1 MLSDPLQIIAIA
13 IITTF
18 FAVSVFGV
26 GKQRG
31 FLAQFASIAPNT
43 LTSIG
48 IFFTFVGILISLSNF
63 DVSNIN
69 ESIPRLL
76 DGLKLAF
83 LSSVVGLGSSVSFR
97 FIQASSRRNESAG
110 DIGASQLLDQ
120 LKDLNTNTLA
130 VRDALVGDGEA
141 SLSTQFGKLRNDFR
155 DFADKM
161 QEDGTQALV
170 KALEEVIK
178 DFNEK
183 ISEQFG
189 ENFKQLN
196 EAIGELLKWQEEY
209 KAQVEVL
216 TKAFKETQSGI
227 QTVEET
233 TAKIPSHMESI
244 ESAFHTTE
252 TRVEQLYEGVGS
264 LDEMRKAAKD
274 AVPELRQSIDSMT
287 TGMKESIESQMEV
300 LKSQGTEMREAQSK
314 TSQEIR
320 DLTAN
325 LGEIVKSSLDQSEK
339 NFAIQMGKFEGVLD
353 SLNLG
358 ADNVLESTE
367 TVAKR
372 VNDIMDDFSS
382 KQEKVAREVQSRID
396 QSVADN
402 VEAMNQGL
410 QDLDKGMQQQ
420 LQRSIDKMGN
430 NLVSI
435 TDTFVGTYEEN
446 ARKIVELTRSLNR

>member
-1 MLSDPLQIIAIA
+1 MLSDPLQIGAISIIGLMFIIAI
-13 IITTF
+13 
-18 FAVSVFGV
+18 FGV
-26 GKQRG
+26 GKKQG
-31 FLAQFASIAPNT
+31 MLAQVASIAPNI
-43 LTSIG
+43 LTSLG

-63 DVSNIN
+63 DVNDIN
-69 ESIPRLL
+69 NSIPRLL

-83 LSSVVGLGSSVSFR
+83 LSSVVGLGSSVAFR
-97 FIQASSRRNESAG
+97 FIQAGSNRDESAG
-110 DIGASQLLDQ
+110 DIGASDLHDQ

-130 VRDALVGDGEA
+130 VRDALVGDGDA

-161 QEDGTQALV
+161 KEDGTEALV

-196 EAIGELLKWQEEY
+196 EAVGALLKWQEEY

-216 TKAFKETQSGI
+216 TQAFKETQTGI
-227 QTVEET
+227 QNVEET
-233 TAKIPSHMESI
+233 TAKIPSHMEAV
-244 ESAFHTTE
+244 ETAFNATE

-264 LDEMRKAAKD
+264 LSEMRESAKN
-274 AVPELRQSIDSMT
+274 AVPELQQSIDTMT
-287 TGMKESIESQMEV
+287 SGMRESIESQIEV
-300 LKSQGTEMREAQSK
+300 MKSQLSEMKEAQSK
-314 TSQEIR
+314 TSQEIK

-325 LGEIVKSSLDQSEK
+325 LGEVVKSSLDQSEK
-339 NFAIQMGKFEGVLD
+339 NFAIQMDKFEGVLN
-353 SLNLG
+353 SLNVG

-367 TVAKR
+367 TVAKK
-372 VNDIMDDFSS
+372 VNEIMDDFSS
-382 KQEKVAREVQSRID
+382 RQEKVAREVQSRID

-430 NLVSI
+430 NLTSI
-435 TDTFVGTYEEN
+435 TETFVNTYEEN

>member
-1 MLSDPLQIIAIA
+1 MLSDPLQIGAIA
-13 IITTF
+13 IIGLMF
-18 FAVSVFGV
+18 IVAIFGV
-26 GKQRG
+26 GKKHG
-31 FLAQFASIAPNT
+31 MLAQIASIAPNI
-43 LTSIG
+43 LTSLG

-63 DVSNIN
+63 DVNDIN
-69 ESIPRLL
+69 NSIPRLL

-83 LSSVVGLGSSVSFR
+83 LSSVVGLGSSVAFR
-97 FIQASSRRNESAG
+97 FIQAGNSRDESAG
-110 DIGASQLLDQ
+110 EVGASDLHDQ

-161 QEDGTQALV
+161 KEDGTEALV

-196 EAIGELLKWQEEY
+196 EAVGALLKWQEEY

-216 TKAFKETQSGI
+216 TQAFKETQTGI
-227 QTVEET
+227 QNVEET
-233 TAKIPSHMESI
+233 TAKIPSHMEAV
-244 ESAFHTTE
+244 ETAFNATE

-264 LDEMRKAAKD
+264 LSEMRESAKN
-274 AVPELRQSIDSMT
+274 AVPELQQSIDTMT
-287 TGMKESIESQMEV
+287 SGMRESIESQMEV
-300 LKSQGTEMREAQSK
+300 MKSQLSEMKETQSK
-314 TSQEIR
+314 TSQEIK

-325 LGEIVKSSLDQSEK
+325 LGEVVKSSLDQSEK
-339 NFAIQMGKFEGVLD
+339 NFAIQMDKFEGVLN
-353 SLNLG
+353 SLNVG

-367 TVAKR
+367 TVAKK
-372 VNDIMDDFSS
+372 VNEIMDDFSS
-382 KQEKVAREVQSRID
+382 RQEKVAREVQSRID

-430 NLVSI
+430 NLTSI
-435 TDTFVGTYEEN
+435 TETFVNTYEEN

>member
-1 MLSDPLQIIAIA
+1 MLSDPLQMGAITIIGLMFIVA
-13 IITTF
+13 T
-18 FAVSVFGV
+18 FGV
-26 GKQRG
+26 SKKQG
-31 FLAQFASIAPNT
+31 MLAQVASIAPNI
-43 LTSIG
+43 LTSLG

-63 DVSNIN
+63 DVNDIN
-69 ESIPRLL
+69 NSIPRLL

-83 LSSVVGLGSSVSFR
+83 LSSVVGLGSSVAFR
-97 FIQASSRRNESAG
+97 FIQAGGRRDESAG
-110 DIGASQLLDQ
+110 DIGASDLHDQ

-130 VRDALVGDGEA
+130 VRDALVGDGDA

-161 QEDGTQALV
+161 KEDGTEALV

-196 EAIGELLKWQEEY
+196 EAVGALLKWQEEY
-209 KAQVEVL
+209 KAQVEAL
-216 TKAFKETQSGI
+216 TQAFKETQMGI
-227 QTVEET
+227 QNVEET
-233 TAKIPSHMESI
+233 TAKIPSHMEAV
-244 ESAFHTTE
+244 ETAFNTTE

-264 LDEMRKAAKD
+264 LSEMRESAKN
-274 AVPELRQSIDSMT
+274 AVPELQQSIDAMT
-287 TGMKESIESQMEV
+287 SGMRESIESQMEV
-300 LKSQGTEMREAQSK
+300 MKSQLSEMKETQSK
-314 TSQEIR
+314 TSQEIK

-325 LGEIVKSSLDQSEK
+325 LGEVVKSSLDQSEK
-339 NFAIQMGKFEGVLD
+339 NFAIQMDKFEGVLN
-353 SLNLG
+353 SLNVG

-367 TVAKR
+367 TVAKK
-372 VNDIMDDFSS
+372 VNEIMDDFSS
-382 KQEKVAREVQSRID
+382 RQEKVAREVQSRID

-430 NLVSI
+430 NLTSI
-435 TDTFVGTYEEN
+435 TETFVNTYEEN

>member
-13 IITTF
+13 VIGFIF
-18 FAVSVFGV
+18 VVAIFGV
-26 GKQRG
+26 RKKQG
-31 FLAQFASIAPNT
+31 FLAQFATIAPNT
-43 LTSIG
+43 LTSLG
-48 IFFTFVGILISLSNF
+48 IFFTFVGILIALSNF
-63 DVSNIN
+63 DVSDIN
-69 ESIPRLL
+69 DSIPRLL

-83 LSSVVGLGSSVSFR
+83 LSSVVGLGSSVTFR
-97 FIQASSRRNESAG
+97 FIQAGSSGDESAG
-110 DIGASQLLDQ
+110 DIGASDLYDQ

-130 VRDALVGDGEA
+130 VRDALIGDGEA

-161 QEDGTQALV
+161 KEDGTEALV

-196 EAIGELLKWQEEY
+196 EAVGALLKWQEEY

-216 TKAFKETQSGI
+216 TQAFKETQTGI
-227 QTVEET
+227 QNVEES
-233 TAKIPSHMESI
+233 TAKIPSHMEAV
-244 ESAFHTTE
+244 ETAFNATE

-264 LDEMRKAAKD
+264 LNEMRESARN
-274 AVPELRQSIDSMT
+274 AVPELQQSIDAMT
-287 TGMKESIESQMEV
+287 TGMRESVESQMDV
-300 LKSQGTEMREAQSK
+300 MRSQIAEMREAQSK
-314 TSQEIR
+314 TGQEIR
-320 DLTAN
+320 ELTAN
-325 LGEIVKSSLDQSEK
+325 LGEIVKSSLDQSEQ
-339 NFAIQMGKFEGVLD
+339 NFAKQMEKFQGVLD

-372 VNDIMDDFSS
+372 VNEIMDDFSS
-382 KQEKVAREVQSRID
+382 RQEKVARDVQSRID

-402 VEAMNQGL
+402 VEAMNQSL

-430 NLVSI
+430 NLTAI
-435 TDTFVGTYEEN
+435 TEQFVNTYQEGG
-446 ARKIVELTRSLNR
+446 RKITELIRSIDR

>member
-13 IITTF
+13 VIGFIF
-18 FAVSVFGV
+18 VMAIFGV
-26 GKQRG
+26 ERKQG

-43 LTSIG
+43 LTSLG

-69 ESIPRLL
+69 DSIPRLL

-83 LSSVVGLGSSVSFR
+83 LSSVVGLGSSVTFR
-97 FIQASSRRNESAG
+97 FIQAGRSRNQSAG
-110 DIGASQLLDQ
+110 DIGASDLYDQ
-120 LKDLNTNTLA
+120 LRDLNTNTVA

-161 QEDGTQALV
+161 KEDGTEALV

-196 EAIGELLKWQEEY
+196 EAVGALLKWQEEY
-209 KAQVEVL
+209 KEQVEVL
-216 TKAFKETQSGI
+216 TEAFKETQTGI
-227 QTVEET
+227 QNVEES
-233 TAKIPSHMESI
+233 TAKIPSHMEAV
-244 ESAFHTTE
+244 ETAFNATE
-252 TRVEQLYEGVGS
+252 IRVEQLYEGVGS
-264 LDEMRKAAKD
+264 LNEMREAAKK
-274 AVPELRQSIDSMT
+274 AVPELQQ
-287 TGMKESIESQMEV
+287 SIESMTSGMRESVESQIEV
-300 LKSQGTEMREAQSK
+300 MRSQITEMREAQSK
-314 TSQEIR
+314 TGQEIR
-320 DLTAN
+320 ELTAN
-325 LGEIVKSSLDQSEK
+325 LGEIVKASLDQSEQ
-339 NFAIQMGKFEGVLD
+339 NFAKQMEKFQGVLD
-353 SLNLG
+353 SLNIG

-372 VNDIMDDFSS
+372 VNEIIDDFSS
-382 KQEKVAREVQSRID
+382 RQEKVAREVQSRID
-396 QSVADN
+396 QSVAEN
-402 VEAMNQGL
+402 VEAMNQSL
-410 QDLDKGMQQQ
+410 QDLDRGMQQQ

-430 NLVSI
+430 NLTAI
-435 TDTFVGTYEEN
+435 TEQFVNTYQEGG
-446 ARKIVELTRSLNR
+446 RKITELIRSIDR

>member
-1 MLSDPLQIIAIA
+1 MLSDPLQIIALAIIA
-13 IITTF
+13 IIF
-18 FAVSVFGV
+18 VVSIFGV
-26 GKQRG
+26 RERQG

-63 DVSNIN
+63 NVTDIN
-69 ESIPRLL
+69 NSIPRLL

-83 LSSVVGLGSSVSFR
+83 LSSVAGLGASVVFR
-97 FIQASSRRNESAG
+97 FIQASSKSNESAG
-110 DIGASQLLDQ
+110 DIGASELHDQ
-120 LKDLNTNTLA
+120 LRELNTNTLA
-130 VRDALVGDGEA
+130 VRDALVGDGDA

-161 QEDGTQALV
+161 KEDGTEALV

-178 DFNEK
+178 DFNQK
-183 ISEQFG
+183 ITEQFG

-196 EAIGELLKWQEEY
+196 EAVGALLKWQEEY

-216 TKAFKETQSGI
+216 TQAFKETQTGI
-227 QTVEET
+227 QNVEET
-233 TAKIPSHMESI
+233 TAKIPSHMESV
-244 ESAFHTTE
+244 ESAFNATE

-264 LDEMRKAAKD
+264 LNEMREAAKN
-274 AVPELRQSIDSMT
+274 AVPELQQSIDSMT
-287 TGMKESIESQMEV
+287 TGMRESIESQVEV
-300 LKSQGTEMREAQSK
+300 LRSQVTEMKDAQSQS
-314 TSQEIR
+314 SQEIR
-320 DLTAN
+320 ELTAN
-325 LGEIVKSSLDQSEK
+325 LGDIVKSSLDQSEK
-339 NFAIQMGKFEGVLD
+339 NHAIQMEKFEGVLN
-353 SLNLG
+353 SLNMG

-372 VNDIMDDFSS
+372 VNEIIEDFSS
-382 KQEKVAREVQSRID
+382 RQEKVARDVQSRID

-430 NLVSI
+430 NLTSI
-435 TDTFVGTYEEN
+435 TETFVNTYEEN
-446 ARKIVELTRSLNR
+446 ARKIVELTQSLNR

>member
-13 IITTF
+13 VIGFIF
-18 FAVSVFGV
+18 VVAIFGV
-26 GKQRG
+26 RKKQG
-31 FLAQFASIAPNT
+31 FLAQFATIAPNT
-43 LTSIG
+43 LTSLG
-48 IFFTFVGILISLSNF
+48 IFFTFVGILIALSNF
-63 DVSNIN
+63 DVSDIN
-69 ESIPRLL
+69 DSIPRLL

-83 LSSVVGLGSSVSFR
+83 LSSVIGLGSSVTFR
-97 FIQASSRRNESAG
+97 FIQAGSSGDESAG
-110 DIGASQLLDQ
+110 DIGASDLYDQ

-130 VRDALVGDGEA
+130 VRDALIGDGEA

-161 QEDGTQALV
+161 KEDGTEALV

-196 EAIGELLKWQEEY
+196 EAVGALLKWQEEY

-216 TKAFKETQSGI
+216 TQAFKETQTGI
-227 QTVEET
+227 QNVEES
-233 TAKIPSHMESI
+233 TAKIPSHMEAV
-244 ESAFHTTE
+244 ETAFNATE

-264 LDEMRKAAKD
+264 LNEMRESARN
-274 AVPELRQSIDSMT
+274 AVPELQQSIDAMT
-287 TGMKESIESQMEV
+287 TGMRESVESQMDV
-300 LKSQGTEMREAQSK
+300 MRSQIAEMREAQSK
-314 TSQEIR
+314 TGQEIR
-320 DLTAN
+320 ELTAN
-325 LGEIVKSSLDQSEK
+325 LGEIVKSSLDQSEQ
-339 NFAIQMGKFEGVLD
+339 NFAKQMEKFQGVLD

-372 VNDIMDDFSS
+372 VNEIMDDFSS
-382 KQEKVAREVQSRID
+382 RQEKVARDVQSRID

-402 VEAMNQGL
+402 VEAMNQSL

-430 NLVSI
+430 NLTAI
-435 TDTFVGTYEEN
+435 TEQFVNTYQEGG
-446 ARKIVELTRSLNR
+446 RKITELIRSIDR

>member
-1 MLSDPLQIIAIA
+1 MFSDPLQI
-13 IITTF
+13 
-18 FAVSVFGV
+18 FAVILIFFVFLISSLGI
-26 GKQRG
+26 GKKQG
-31 FLAQFASIAPNT
+31 ILAQLAAIAPNT

-48 IFFTFVGILISLSNF
+48 IFFTFLGILISLSNF
-63 DVSNIN
+63 DVSDIN
-69 ESIPRLL
+69 QSIPRLL

-83 LSSVVGLGSSVSFR
+83 FSSVVGLGASVGFR
-97 FIQASSRRNESAG
+97 FAQAFVSREGSVG
-110 DIGASQLLDQ
+110 EVGALEIHDQ
-120 LKDLNTNTLA
+120 LKDLNMNTLA

-161 QEDGTQALV
+161 KEDGTEALV

-196 EAIGELLKWQEEY
+196 EAVGALLKWQEEY
-209 KAQVEVL
+209 RAQVEVL
-216 TKAFKETQSGI
+216 TQAFRETQTGI
-227 QTVEET
+227 QNVEET
-233 TAKIPSHMESI
+233 TARIPTHMEAV
-244 ESAFHTTE
+244 ETAFTATE

-264 LDEMRKAAKD
+264 LNEMRESAKN
-274 AVPELRQSIDSMT
+274 AVPELQQSIDAMT
-287 TGMKESIESQMEV
+287 TGMRESVESQMEV
-300 LKSQGTEMREAQSK
+300 MRGQITEMREAQSQ
-314 TSQEIR
+314 TGQEIR
-320 DLTAN
+320 ELTAN
-325 LGEIVKSSLDQSEK
+325 LGEVIKSSLDQSEQH
-339 NFAIQMGKFEGVLD
+339 FVTQMHKFEGVLD

-372 VNDIMDDFSS
+372 VNEIIDDFSS
-382 KQEKVAREVQSRID
+382 RQEKVAREVQSRID
-396 QSVADN
+396 QSAADN
-402 VEAMNQGL
+402 VEAMNQSL
-410 QDLDKGMQQQ
+410 QDLDKAMQQQ

-430 NLVSI
+430 NLTAI
-435 TDTFVGTYEEN
+435 TETFVNTYEEN

>member
-1 MLSDPLQIIAIA
+1 MATDPLQIFAVTSILLFFVIAISG
-13 IITTF
+13 I
-18 FAVSVFGV
+18 
-26 GKQRG
+26 GKKQG

-63 DVSNIN
+63 DVSNISA
-69 ESIPRLL
+69 SIPRLL

-83 LSSVVGLGSSVSFR
+83 LSSVVGLGTSVAFR
-97 FIQASSRRNESAG
+97 FIQAGGHREQSAG
-110 DIGASQLLDQ
+110 AIGALDLYDQ

-130 VRDALVGDGEA
+130 VRDALIGDSDA

-161 QEDGTQALV
+161 KEDGTKALV
-170 KALEEVIK
+170 QALEEVIK

-196 EAIGELLKWQEEY
+196 EAVGDLLEWQREY
-209 KAQVEVL
+209 RTQVEVL
-216 TKAFKETQSGI
+216 TQAFQETQIGLQNI
-227 QTVEET
+227 EKT

-244 ESAFHTTE
+244 ESAFNMTE
-252 TRVEQLYEGVGS
+252 MRVEQLYKGVGS
-264 LDEMRKAAKD
+264 LDEMREAAKN
-274 AVPELRQSIDSMT
+274 AVPDLRQSIDSVT
-287 TGMKESIESQMEV
+287 SGMRESIDSQLEG
-300 LKSQGTEMREAQSK
+300 LRSQVFETRE
-314 TSQEIR
+314 
-320 DLTAN
+320 LTAN
-325 LGEIVKSSLDQSEK
+325 LGEVVKTSLDQTEK
-339 NFAIQMGKFEGVLD
+339 SFAKQMEKFQGVLD

-367 TVAKR
+367 TVARR

-382 KQEKVAREVQSRID
+382 RQEKVSRDIQSRID

-402 VEAMNQGL
+402 VEAMNQSL

-430 NLVSI
+430 NLTSI
-435 TDTFVGTYEEN
+435 TETFVTTYEEN
-446 ARKIVELTRSLNR
+446 ASKIVELTRSLNR

>member
-1 MLSDPLQIIAIA
+1 MLTDPLQTVAIVV
-13 IITTF
+13 IGL
-18 FAVSVFGV
+18 VFVVALLGV
-26 GKQRG
+26 GKKQG
-31 FLAQFASIAPNT
+31 FLAKFAFIAPNI
-43 LTSIG
+43 LTSLG

-63 DVSNIN
+63 DVLDIN
-69 ESIPRLL
+69 DSIPRLL

-97 FIQASSRRNESAG
+97 FIQAGSSRKESAG
-110 DIGASQLLDQ
+110 DIGASDLHDQ

-130 VRDALVGDGEA
+130 VRDALVGDGDA

-161 QEDGTQALV
+161 KEDGTQALV

-196 EAIGELLKWQEEY
+196 EAVGALLEWQKEYKTQVELLTQ
-209 KAQVEVL
+209 
-216 TKAFKETQSGI
+216 AFKETQSGI
-227 QTVEET
+227 RNVEET
-233 TAKIPSHMESI
+233 TAKIPSHMEAV
-244 ESAFHTTE
+244 ETAFNATE

-264 LDEMRKAAKD
+264 LNELRESAKN
-274 AVPELRQSIDSMT
+274 AVPELQKSIDTMT
-287 TGMKESIESQMEV
+287 TGMRESVETQMEV
-300 LKSQGTEMREAQSK
+300 MKSQLTEMREAQSK
-314 TSQEIR
+314 TGQEIR
-320 DLTAN
+320 ELTAN
-325 LGEIVKSSLDQSEK
+325 LGEIVRSSLDQSEQ
-339 NFAIQMGKFEGVLD
+339 NFAKQMEKFQGVLD

-367 TVAKR
+367 NVAKR
-372 VNDIMDDFSS
+372 VNEIMDEFSS
-382 KQEKVAREVQSRID
+382 RQEKVAREVQSRID

-402 VEAMNQGL
+402 VEAMNQSL

-430 NLVSI
+430 NLTAITEQFVNTYQEGGRRIAELIGSI
-435 TDTFVGTYEEN
+435 
-446 ARKIVELTRSLNR
+446 NR

>member
-1 MLSDPLQIIAIA
+1 MLTDPLQTVAIVV
-13 IITTF
+13 IGL
-18 FAVSVFGV
+18 VFVVALLGV
-26 GKQRG
+26 GKKQG
-31 FLAQFASIAPNT
+31 FLAKFAFIAPNI
-43 LTSIG
+43 LTSLG

-63 DVSNIN
+63 DVLDIN
-69 ESIPRLL
+69 DSIPRLL

-97 FIQASSRRNESAG
+97 FIQAGSSRKESAG
-110 DIGASQLLDQ
+110 NIGASDLHDQ

-130 VRDALVGDGEA
+130 VRDALVGDGDA

-161 QEDGTQALV
+161 KEDGTQALV

-196 EAIGELLKWQEEY
+196 EAVGALLEWQKEYKTQVELLTQ
-209 KAQVEVL
+209 
-216 TKAFKETQSGI
+216 AFKETQSGI
-227 QTVEET
+227 RNVEET
-233 TAKIPSHMESI
+233 TAKIPSHMEAV
-244 ESAFHTTE
+244 ETAFNATE

-264 LDEMRKAAKD
+264 LNELRESAKN
-274 AVPELRQSIDSMT
+274 AVPELQKSIDTMT
-287 TGMKESIESQMEV
+287 TGMRESVETQMEV
-300 LKSQGTEMREAQSK
+300 MKSQLTEMREAQSK
-314 TSQEIR
+314 TGQEIR
-320 DLTAN
+320 ELTAN
-325 LGEIVKSSLDQSEK
+325 LGEIVRSSLDQSEQ
-339 NFAIQMGKFEGVLD
+339 NFAKQMEKFQGVLD

-367 TVAKR
+367 NVAKR
-372 VNDIMDDFSS
+372 VNEIMDEFSS
-382 KQEKVAREVQSRID
+382 RQEKVAREVQSRID

-402 VEAMNQGL
+402 VEAMNQSL

-430 NLVSI
+430 NLTAITEQFVNTYQEGGRRIAELIGSI
-435 TDTFVGTYEEN
+435 
-446 ARKIVELTRSLNR
+446 NR

>member
-1 MLSDPLQIIAIA
+1 MLSDPLQIAAIGVIGFSFVVA
-13 IITTF
+13 L
-18 FAVSVFGV
+18 FGV
-26 GKQRG
+26 GKKQG

-43 LTSIG
+43 LTSLG

-63 DVSNIN
+63 DVSDIN
-69 ESIPRLL
+69 DSIPKLL

-83 LSSVVGLGSSVSFR
+83 LSSVVGLGSSVTFR
-97 FIQASSRRNESAG
+97 FIQAGSSRKESAG
-110 DIGASQLLDQ
+110 DIGASDLHDQ

-161 QEDGTQALV
+161 KEDGTEALV
-170 KALEEVIK
+170 KALEGVIK
-178 DFNEK
+178 DYNEK

-196 EAIGELLKWQEEY
+196 EAVGALLEWQKEY

-216 TKAFKETQSGI
+216 TQAFRETQNGI
-227 QTVEET
+227 QNVEES
-233 TAKIPSHMESI
+233 TAKIPSHMEAV
-244 ESAFHTTE
+244 ETAFNATE
-252 TRVEQLYEGVGS
+252 TRVEQLYEGLGS
-264 LDEMRKAAKD
+264 LHEMRESAKN
-274 AVPELRQSIDSMT
+274 AVPELQQSIDSMT
-287 TGMKESIESQMEV
+287 TGMRESVESQMEV
-300 LKSQGTEMREAQSK
+300 MRSQITEMREAQSK
-314 TSQEIR
+314 TGEEIR
-320 DLTAN
+320 SLTAN
-325 LGEIVKSSLDQSEK
+325 LGEIVKSSLDQSEQ
-339 NFAIQMGKFEGVLD
+339 NSARQIEKFQGVLD

-372 VNDIMDDFSS
+372 VNEIMDDFSS
-382 KQEKVAREVQSRID
+382 RQEKVAREVQSRID

-430 NLVSI
+430 NLTSI
-435 TDTFVGTYEEN
+435 TETFVNTYEEN
-446 ARKIVELTRSLNR
+446 ARKIVELTQSLNR

>member
-1 MLSDPLQIIAIA
+1 MLTDPLQIVAIVV
-13 IITTF
+13 IGL
-18 FAVSVFGV
+18 VFVVALLGV
-26 GKQRG
+26 GKKQG
-31 FLAQFASIAPNT
+31 FLAKFAFIAPNI
-43 LTSIG
+43 LTSLG

-63 DVSNIN
+63 DVLDIN
-69 ESIPRLL
+69 DSIPRLL

-97 FIQASSRRNESAG
+97 FIQAGSSRKESAG
-110 DIGASQLLDQ
+110 DIGASDLHDQ

-130 VRDALVGDGEA
+130 VRDALVGDGDA

-161 QEDGTQALV
+161 KEDGTQALV

-196 EAIGELLKWQEEY
+196 EAVGALLEWQKEYKTQVELLTQ
-209 KAQVEVL
+209 
-216 TKAFKETQSGI
+216 AFKETQSGI
-227 QTVEET
+227 RNVEET
-233 TAKIPSHMESI
+233 TAKIPSHMEAV
-244 ESAFHTTE
+244 ETAFNATE

-264 LDEMRKAAKD
+264 LNELRESAKN
-274 AVPELRQSIDSMT
+274 AVPELQKSIDTMT
-287 TGMKESIESQMEV
+287 TGMRESVETQMEV
-300 LKSQGTEMREAQSK
+300 MKSQLTEMREAQSK
-314 TSQEIR
+314 TGQEIR
-320 DLTAN
+320 ELTAN
-325 LGEIVKSSLDQSEK
+325 LGEIVRSSLDQSEQ
-339 NFAIQMGKFEGVLD
+339 NFAKQMEKFQGVLD

-367 TVAKR
+367 NVAKR
-372 VNDIMDDFSS
+372 VNEIMDEFSS
-382 KQEKVAREVQSRID
+382 RQEKVAREVQSRID

-402 VEAMNQGL
+402 VEAMNQSL

-430 NLVSI
+430 NLTAITEQFVNTYQEGGRRIAELIGSI
-435 TDTFVGTYEEN
+435 
-446 ARKIVELTRSLNR
+446 NR

>member
-13 IITTF
+13 VIGFIF
-18 FAVSVFGV
+18 VVAIFGV
-26 GKQRG
+26 RKKQG
-31 FLAQFASIAPNT
+31 FLAQFATIAPNT
-43 LTSIG
+43 LTSLG
-48 IFFTFVGILISLSNF
+48 IFFTFVGILIALSNF
-63 DVSNIN
+63 DVSDIN
-69 ESIPRLL
+69 DSIPRLL

-83 LSSVVGLGSSVSFR
+83 LSSVVGLGSSVTFR
-97 FIQASSRRNESAG
+97 FIQAGSSGDESAG
-110 DIGASQLLDQ
+110 DIGASDLYDQ

-130 VRDALVGDGEA
+130 VRDALIGDGEA

-161 QEDGTQALV
+161 KEDGTEALV

-196 EAIGELLKWQEEY
+196 EAVGALLKWQEEY

-216 TKAFKETQSGI
+216 TQAFKETQTGI
-227 QTVEET
+227 QNVEES
-233 TAKIPSHMESI
+233 TAKIPSHMEAV
-244 ESAFHTTE
+244 ETAFNATE

-264 LDEMRKAAKD
+264 LNEMRESARN
-274 AVPELRQSIDSMT
+274 AVPELQQSIDAMT
-287 TGMKESIESQMEV
+287 TGMRESVESQMDV
-300 LKSQGTEMREAQSK
+300 MRSQIAEMREAQTK
-314 TSQEIR
+314 TGQEIR
-320 DLTAN
+320 ELTAN
-325 LGEIVKSSLDQSEK
+325 LGEIVKSSLDQSEQ
-339 NFAIQMGKFEGVLD
+339 NFAKQMEKFQGVLD

-372 VNDIMDDFSS
+372 VNEIMDDFSS
-382 KQEKVAREVQSRID
+382 RQEKVARDVQSRID

-402 VEAMNQGL
+402 VEAMNQSL

-430 NLVSI
+430 NLTAI
-435 TDTFVGTYEEN
+435 TEQFVNTYQEGG
-446 ARKIVELTRSLNR
+446 RKITELIRSIDR

>member
-1 MLSDPLQIIAIA
+1 MISDPLQISAISIIGSLFFIAI
-13 IITTF
+13 
-18 FAVSVFGV
+18 FGV
-26 GKQRG
+26 GKKQG
-31 FLAQFASIAPNT
+31 LLAQVASIAPNI
-43 LTSIG
+43 LTSLG

-63 DVSNIN
+63 DVNDIN

-83 LSSVVGLGSSVSFR
+83 LSSVVGLGSSVFFR
-97 FIQASSRRNESAG
+97 FIQAGSSRKEHAG
-110 DIGASQLLDQ
+110 EVGAAELLNQ
-120 LKDLNTNTLA
+120 LKELNANTLA
-130 VRDALVGDGEA
+130 VRDALVGDGDS

-161 QEDGTQALV
+161 KEDGTQALV

-196 EAIGELLKWQEEY
+196 EAVGALLKWQEEY
-209 KAQVEVL
+209 RAQVEVL
-216 TKAFKETQSGI
+216 TQAFKETQTGI
-227 QTVEET
+227 QHVEET
-233 TAKIPSHMESI
+233 TAKIPSHMQAVET
-244 ESAFHTTE
+244 AFNVTE

-264 LDEMRKAAKD
+264 LSEMRESAKN
-274 AVPELRQSIDSMT
+274 AVPELQQSIDAMT
-287 TGMKESIESQMEV
+287 TGMRESVDSQLELM
-300 LKSQGTEMREAQSK
+300 KSQLSEMTEAQSK
-314 TSQEIR
+314 TGQEIR
-320 DLTAN
+320 ELTSN
-325 LGEIVKSSLDQSEK
+325 LGDLVKSSLDQSEQ
-339 NFAIQMGKFEGVLD
+339 NFAKQMEKFQGVLD

-367 TVAKR
+367 SVAKR
-372 VNDIMDDFSS
+372 VNEIMDDFSS
-382 KQEKVAREVQSRID
+382 RQEKVARDVQSRID

-402 VEAMNQGL
+402 VEAMNQSL

-430 NLVSI
+430 NLTAI
-435 TDTFVGTYEEN
+435 TEQFVNTYQEGG
-446 ARKIVELTRSLNR
+446 RKITELIRSIER

>member
-1 MLSDPLQIIAIA
+1 MLTDPLQIVAIVV
-13 IITTF
+13 IGL
-18 FAVSVFGV
+18 VFVVALLGV
-26 GKQRG
+26 GKKQG
-31 FLAQFASIAPNT
+31 FLAKFASIAPNI
-43 LTSIG
+43 LTSLG

-63 DVSNIN
+63 DVLDIN
-69 ESIPRLL
+69 DSIPRLL

-83 LSSVVGLGSSVSFR
+83 LSSVVGLGLSVSFR
-97 FIQASSRRNESAG
+97 FVQAGSSRKESAG
-110 DIGASQLLDQ
+110 DIGASDLHDQ

-130 VRDALVGDGEA
+130 VRDALVGDGDA

-161 QEDGTQALV
+161 KEDGTQALV

-196 EAIGELLKWQEEY
+196 EAVGALLEWQKEYKTQVELLTQ
-209 KAQVEVL
+209 
-216 TKAFKETQSGI
+216 AFKETQSGI
-227 QTVEET
+227 RNVEET
-233 TAKIPSHMESI
+233 TAKIPSHMEAV
-244 ESAFHTTE
+244 ETAFNATE

-264 LDEMRKAAKD
+264 LNELRESAKN
-274 AVPELRQSIDSMT
+274 AVPELQKSIDTMT
-287 TGMKESIESQMEV
+287 TGMRESVETQIEVM
-300 LKSQGTEMREAQSK
+300 KSQLTEMREAQSK
-314 TSQEIR
+314 TGQEIR
-320 DLTAN
+320 ELTAN
-325 LGEIVKSSLDQSEK
+325 LGEIVRSSLDQSEQ
-339 NFAIQMGKFEGVLD
+339 NFAKQMEKFQGVLD

-367 TVAKR
+367 NVAKR
-372 VNDIMDDFSS
+372 VNEIMDEFSS
-382 KQEKVAREVQSRID
+382 RQEKVAREVQSRID

-402 VEAMNQGL
+402 VEAMNQSL

-430 NLVSI
+430 NLTAITEQFVNTYQEGGRRIAELIGSI
-435 TDTFVGTYEEN
+435 
-446 ARKIVELTRSLNR
+446 NR

>member
-13 IITTF
+13 VIGFIF
-18 FAVSVFGV
+18 VVAIFGV
-26 GKQRG
+26 RKKQG
-31 FLAQFASIAPNT
+31 FLAQFATIAPNT
-43 LTSIG
+43 LTSLG
-48 IFFTFVGILISLSNF
+48 IFFTFVGILIALSNF
-63 DVSNIN
+63 DVSDIN
-69 ESIPRLL
+69 DSIPRLL

-83 LSSVVGLGSSVSFR
+83 LSSVIGLGSSVTFR
-97 FIQASSRRNESAG
+97 FIQAGSSGDESAG
-110 DIGASQLLDQ
+110 DIGASDLYDQ

-130 VRDALVGDGEA
+130 VRDALIGDGEA

-161 QEDGTQALV
+161 KEDGTEALV

-196 EAIGELLKWQEEY
+196 EAVGALLKWQEEY

-216 TKAFKETQSGI
+216 TQAFKETQTGI
-227 QTVEET
+227 QNVEES
-233 TAKIPSHMESI
+233 TAKIPSHMEAV
-244 ESAFHTTE
+244 ETAFNATE

-264 LDEMRKAAKD
+264 LNEMRESARN
-274 AVPELRQSIDSMT
+274 AVPELQQSIDAMT
-287 TGMKESIESQMEV
+287 TGMRESVESQMDV
-300 LKSQGTEMREAQSK
+300 MRSQIAEMREAQTK
-314 TSQEIR
+314 TGQEIR
-320 DLTAN
+320 ELTAN
-325 LGEIVKSSLDQSEK
+325 LGEIVKSSLDQSEQ
-339 NFAIQMGKFEGVLD
+339 NFAKQMEKFQGVLD

-372 VNDIMDDFSS
+372 VNEIMDDFSS
-382 KQEKVAREVQSRID
+382 RQEKVARDVQSRID

-402 VEAMNQGL
+402 VEAMNQSL

-430 NLVSI
+430 NLTAI
-435 TDTFVGTYEEN
+435 TEQFVNTYQEGG
-446 ARKIVELTRSLNR
+446 RKITELIRSIDR